1 MTVTPECS
9 PAACG
14 SHQERR
20 RGPKGAGLRA
30 GPGRGLGA
38 APRGARALPPSPR
51 SVIPRH
57 HGREDPTAL
66 AGNSGV
72 THVWIMRRPSVLPL
86 ALGTGLFLGL
96 GFPLAGQDTLCPALS
111 AGPDSAGP
119 WQESPGVP
127 GRSMIVLQG
136 GRALPGL
143 FIERLKFKAG
153 FRAPAHVHSEPLY
166 VTVLCGTALLG
177 WGLEP
182 DSSRLRAYPAG
193 AFFVI
198 PPDQPHY
205 EWFDREAVVEVVGIG
220 PVRTWAASAR
230 AP

>member
-1 MTVTPECS
+1 
-9 PAACG
+9 
-14 SHQERR
+14 
-20 RGPKGAGLRA
+20 
-30 GPGRGLGA
+30 
-38 APRGARALPPSPR
+38 
-51 SVIPRH
+51 
-57 HGREDPTAL
+57 
-66 AGNSGV
+66 
-72 THVWIMRRPSVLPL
+72 MRRLVLRL
-86 ALGTGLFLGL
+86 ALGSGLLLGSSP
-96 GFPLAGQDTLCPALS
+96 PLAGQDTLCPALS
-111 AGPDSAGP
+111 AGPDSGMP

-143 FIERLKFKAG
+143 FIERLKFRAG

-177 WGLEP
+177 WGPDP
-182 DSSRLRAYPAG
+182 DSSRLQRYPVG

-220 PVRTWAASAR
+220 PVRTWAASGR